1 MTSNG
6 EPYSR
11 VRYKAIIQEQ
21 VMLGYLS
28 KGGITYG
35 DTECMTPYERKIA
48 RDTIEE
54 ILEMQNKQREQAYQ
68 NSQIN
73 KDPKTLLNR

>member
-1 MTSNG
+1 
-6 EPYSR
+6 
-11 VRYKAIIQEQ
+11 
-21 VMLGYLS
+21 MLGYLS

-35 DTECMTPYERKIA
+35 DTEKMTPHERKIV

-54 ILEMQNKQREQAYQ
+54 ILETQSKQREQAYQ
-68 NSQIN
+68 SSQVN